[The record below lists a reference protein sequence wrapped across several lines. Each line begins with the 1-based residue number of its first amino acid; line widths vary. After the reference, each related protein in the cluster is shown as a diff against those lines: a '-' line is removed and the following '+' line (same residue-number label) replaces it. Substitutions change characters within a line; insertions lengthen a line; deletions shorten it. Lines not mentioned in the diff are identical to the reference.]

1 MLAGQREI
9 NQQAAQ
15 TIIPRFSWSLC
26 DEILAINLKGYKGFQ
41 EKINTN
47 MKELVKSVT
56 KP

>member
-26 DEILAINLKGYKGFQ
+26 DEILAINLSGHKGFQ

-47 MKELVKSVT
+47 TKELV
-56 KP
+56 